1 MQYSNAQILSAVVSK
16 WLEPTIQALG
26 TDKLSN
32 ILDGMPFMQTASNWM
47 VKWGLAPMNYSM
59 AAELSGYATLLSD
72 EIVSSILA
80 QQLSQIS
87 DAAIPQMA
95 HSLVDKL
102 IEHGEF
108 KFASLTFSLEEL
120 QQLKNML
127 NSNLMVAE
135 ETKPYQVIME
145 EPKIETTTGIETT
158 TEIEED
164 TTNVS

>member
-26 TDKLSN
+26 TDKLGN

-47 VKWGLAPMNYSM
+47 IKWGLAPMNYSM

-72 EIVSSILA
+72 EIVSSMLA
-80 QQLSQIS
+80 QQLSQIN

-127 NSNLMVAE
+127 NYNLKVAE
-135 ETKPYQVIME
+135 ETKPYQVLME
-145 EPKIETTTGIETT
+145 EPKIE
-158 TEIEED
+158 EE